1 MLLLSPP
8 AAAAAAAAV
17 SILIR
22 CVISSSAELRRCRV
36 SHAVSFG
43 FHLNPVS
50 FFRSSP
56 DGAVLDQQPVVTTLL
71 LLMASQVSCPLA
83 SP

>member
-1 MLLLSPP
+1 MFENSHEE
-8 AAAAAAAAV
+8 V

-71 LLMASQVSCPLA
+71 LLLMASQVSCPLA